1 MNINYMVGVN
11 IMNNM
16 FIKACSLA
24 PRIELGRPMENVKI
38 ILAELNKLKKSNP
51 HFIVLPELCVTG
63 YSCGDLFFQ
72 EYLLQ
77 ENDKAIRYFL
87 KHNDY
92 NGIIILGAVY
102 VHRNNIFNCAYVI
115 YKDQVLGIVPKTYLP
130 NNKEYYEARQFASGA
145 ILGDGVINVDDYET
159 TFGRQLFYEQSKG
172 VSFGV
177 EICEDMWAPISP
189 ATYLAMAGAEIIFNL
204 SASNEVLDKDETRR
218 YIIKSFTQR
227 NKCAYVYA
235 SSGRFESTQ
244 DTVYSNHCII
254 SSLGNIINESTL
266 FNNDTVTLLGDI
278 DLGQIKYLKR
288 KDATNREALKLYF
301 DNVLSKSVNCD
312 FTDDSFT
319 FETPISRIPFIP
331 EENHEEAY
339 KKILSIQVASLARR
353 IQHVNAKNVL
363 LGLSGGLDSTLA
375 LIVLYKTFEYLN
387 MDKQGIKLIT
397 MPGPGTSE
405 RTLKNACNLAKGFGL
420 DIEIIEITEIVMKEL
435 ELLKHDFNNKDV
447 TYENTQAR
455 MRTSILFNKANQL
468 NGFVLGTGDLSEL
481 ALGWCT
487 FNGDHMSNYSV
498 NSGLPKTLIRFM
510 VNGFLKYEQNVN
522 ELLKD
527 TLSDILDTPISPE
540 LSGKDQKTEDIIGK
554 YEIHDFIMYRFLI
567 AGDSEERIDYLMN
580 YAFPELSAEERKNY
594 LKTFFKRFFSQQFKR
609 SVLPDGPKVL
619 SISLSPR
626 SDWRMPSDIYYID

>member
-1 MNINYMVGVN
+1 MVGVN
-11 IMNNM
+11 NMNNM
-16 FIKACSLA
+16 FIKVCSLS
-24 PRIELGRPMENVKI
+24 PRIELGRPMANVKL
-38 ILAELNKLKKSNP
+38 ILKEIKKLETKNP

-72 EYLLQ
+72 DYLLN
-77 ENDKAIRYFL
+77 ENDKAIKYFL
-87 KHNDY
+87 NNNDY

-145 ILGDGVINVDDYET
+145 VLGDEVIKVDNYNT
-159 TFGRQLFYEQSKG
+159 TFGRQLFYEQSKD
-172 VSFGV
+172 VTFGV

-189 ATYLAMAGAEIIFNL
+189 ATYLTMAGAELIFNL
-204 SASNEVLDKDETRR
+204 SASNEVLDKDDTRR

-254 SSLGNIINESTL
+254 SSLGNIVNESTL
-266 FNNDTVTLLGDI
+266 FDNDTVTLLGDI

-301 DNVLSKSVNCD
+301 DNVLSSSINCA
-312 FTDDSFT
+312 FTDDNFT
-319 FETPISRIPFIP
+319 FESPVSRTPFIP
-331 EENHEEAY
+331 EDNHKEAY
-339 KKILSIQVASLARR
+339 KKILNIQVASLARR
-353 IQHVNAKNVL
+353 ITHVNVKNVL

-387 MDKQGIKLIT
+387 MDKEGIKLIT

-405 RTLKNACNLAKGFGL
+405 RTLRNAVNLAKGFGL
-420 DIEIIEITEIVMKEL
+420 DIETIEITEIVKKEL
-435 ELLKHDFNNKDV
+435 ELLKHDMNNKDI

-468 NGFVLGTGDLSEL
+468 NGIVLGTGDLSEL

-510 VNGFLKYEQNVN
+510 VEAFLQYEENVN
-522 ELLKD
+522 EILIE
-527 TLSDILDTPISPE
+527 TLTDILNTPISPE

-567 AGDSEERIDYLMN
+567 AGDSEDRIDYLLHH
-580 YAFPELSAEERKNY
+580 AFPELSKEDRKYY
-594 LKTFFKRFFSQQFKR
+594 LKTFFHRFFSQQFKR

-626 SDWRMPSDIYYID
+626 SDWRMPSDIKYID